1 MNSDQQVIQSA
12 YEEVVTELY
21 ANLFK
26 GFAEAG
32 GDAGQM
38 QQAELHFSAGLGL
51 ARRTRD
57 RALALLA

>member
-1 MNSDQQVIQSA
+1 MSDQQVIQSA
-12 YEEVVTELY
+12 YEDVIRDLY
-21 ANLFK
+21 SKLFQ

-38 QQAELHFSAGLGL
+38 QQAEQHFSAGLGV
-51 ARRTRD
+51 ARRSRD